1 MRGGGRRRLAGIIA
15 VLTFIL
21 GGCAHNAASDTGVPG
36 DPDVNIVPTNYTH
49 DIVAAMHAYL
59 NDPTGIRDA
68 GISEPVL
75 KPVGGIQRYVVCVR
89 FNGKKRGNE
98 YAGVKEVAAVF
109 LVGRF
114 DHFVERPPDKPQEK
128 EQEKERAPVQ
138 CAGVGFVPFP
148 ELQKLTR

>member
-1 MRGGGRRRLAGIIA
+1 MQGGLRRLAGFM
-15 VLTFIL
+15 VGLTFIL
-21 GGCAHNAASDTGVPG
+21 GGCAHHGPETAAPG
-36 DPDVNIVPTNYTH
+36 DPDVNIVPANYKN
-49 DIVAAMHAYL
+49 DILAAMHAYL

-114 DHFVERPPDKPQEK
+114 DRFVEKTPDKPQEK
-128 EQEKERAPVQ
+128 GQEKERAPTQ

>member
-1 MRGGGRRRLAGIIA
+1 
-15 VLTFIL
+15 
-21 GGCAHNAASDTGVPG
+21 
-36 DPDVNIVPTNYTH
+36 
-49 DIVAAMHAYL
+49 MHAYL

-68 GISEPVL
+68 GISEPAI

-114 DHFVERPPDKPQEK
+114 DRFVEKTPDKPQR
-128 EQEKERAPVQ
+128 RARKRKGRPPS
-138 CAGVGFVPFP
+138 APA
-148 ELQKLTR
+148 